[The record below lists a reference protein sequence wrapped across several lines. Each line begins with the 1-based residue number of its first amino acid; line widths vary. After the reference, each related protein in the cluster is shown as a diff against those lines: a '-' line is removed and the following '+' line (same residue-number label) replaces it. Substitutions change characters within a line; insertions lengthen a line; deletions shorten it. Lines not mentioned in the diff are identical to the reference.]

1 MKKTRNI
8 VKEIITHELG
18 IEIND
23 NLNLFDSGLD
33 SLGTLRVL
41 TFIEDELK
49 IEIPDEELIPKNFE
63 TIEALVS
70 MVNKYV

>member
-49 IEIPDEELIPKNFE
+49 IEIQDEELIKKNF
-63 TIEALVS
+63 
-70 MVNKYV
+70 